1 MSHVSETVMKL
12 RGLLV
17 ASLIFLVLAGILYW
31 SEHRKPAEDNPMS
44 SASLPPAILKLDEST
59 ITKLDLRK
67 RDANLVVLA
76 KTNSGTWEIT
86 EPKPFRADQ
95 SLVSGM
101 LSTLSSLNSERMV
114 EDNALDLTKYGLDRP
129 AVELAI
135 TERDNKT
142 QRLLIGDDTPAG
154 GAVYA
159 KLAGDPRIFTLA
171 SSNKNSIDKSL
182 NEVRDKRMLPVNSE
196 EISRIELVKGS
207 RDIEFA
213 RNQNGWQILKPEPLR
228 ADSFQVSELARKLTE
243 AKMDLNGSPDGQ
255 TAAWAHAA
263 PLATAR
269 VSGKSGTQEL
279 QLRKD
284 KDTYCAK
291 SSMADGA
298 YRVDSDLGQAVDQ
311 GLDGFRNKKLF
322 DFGFAAPGKI
332 EMHDGSKA
340 YFLSRNNEDWWSN
353 ARKVDAGSMQS
364 LIAKLRDLTAEKF
377 VNSGFA
383 NPTIEAVVTSDD
395 GKRVEK
401 VMIAKAAGA
410 YIAKRENEPTL
421 YQIDSSSVDDL
432 LKTSGDT
439 QSAAAPNK

>member
-142 QRLLIGDDTPAG
+142 QRLLIGDDT
-154 GAVYA
+154 
-159 KLAGDPRIFTLA
+159 DR
-171 SSNKNSIDKSL
+171 KS
-182 NEVRDKRMLPVNSE
+182 
-196 EISRIELVKGS
+196 
-207 RDIEFA
+207 
-213 RNQNGWQILKPEPLR
+213 
-228 ADSFQVSELARKLTE
+228 
-243 AKMDLNGSPDGQ
+243 
-255 TAAWAHAA
+255 
-263 PLATAR
+263 
-269 VSGKSGTQEL
+269 
-279 QLRKD
+279 
-284 KDTYCAK
+284 
-291 SSMADGA
+291 
-298 YRVDSDLGQAVDQ
+298 
-311 GLDGFRNKKLF
+311 
-322 DFGFAAPGKI
+322 
-332 EMHDGSKA
+332 
-340 YFLSRNNEDWWSN
+340 
-353 ARKVDAGSMQS
+353 
-364 LIAKLRDLTAEKF
+364 
-377 VNSGFA
+377 
-383 NPTIEAVVTSDD
+383 VV
-395 GKRVEK
+395 
-401 VMIAKAAGA
+401 
-410 YIAKRENEPTL
+410 
-421 YQIDSSSVDDL
+421 
-432 LKTSGDT
+432 
-439 QSAAAPNK
+439 